1 MSLGNTSGQLAA
13 RRKARLSRVLTL
25 LALGIVPVTSWA
37 QTNADAQALDTVTVM
52 GAIPTYGDTPPPP
65 YAGGQVAA
73 GGRLGLLGE
82 KDAMD
87 VPFNVISYTSELIEN
102 QQSQTLGDTLQND
115 ASVSVGQGYGI
126 YGEAFKVRGFNLTGD
141 DVAYGGL
148 YGVLPRQ
155 IINSDLAER
164 IEVFKGASAFTSGIP
179 IGGSG
184 GIGGTINI
192 EPKHAG
198 DEPMLKLSSGYRSD
212 SYGEVGVDA
221 SQRFGDQQ
229 EWGAR
234 VSAVRGR
241 GDTAIDNESQR
252 DTSVVLGLDYRGERG
267 RVLFDFGHQ
276 KFTLDGGRS
285 SVRTNVATRVPA
297 VPDSSLNYTPSFGGT
312 DLETNFGMVRGEYD
326 LTDAWTAFAAVG
338 GNRTLEG
345 IVSATPRLLDD
356 VGNASVSDFETRNH
370 IDNFASQAGLRG
382 YIVTGPVSHDV
393 TFGYSSAYRNF
404 DTDWSSLAAGT
415 TNIYDPVDLSRPD
428 GVPFGGGSVTR
439 TRSQGVTLSDTL
451 GFWDD
456 RVLLTLGARYQELE
470 IDERP
475 NAGGS
480 NRYAD
485 RRVTPAVGVLF
496 KANPNVSLYA
506 NYVEAL
512 QDGGTVTD
520 TTATNFGQHLGI
532 AHAEQHELGAKFDY
546 GQLGGGISLFQIE
559 LPTASV
565 IDGVGGLNNEQ
576 RNRGIELSLHGEPS
590 EGVRL
595 YSSAAWIDAEL
606 TKTQDGS
613 QGNDAT
619 GVPDYRF
626 VLGGEWDTP
635 FVERLTATGR
645 VVHTGSQYADVANN
659 LELDS
664 WTRLDLGLRYTTPI
678 GGADWVWR
686 AGIDNVTDEDYWAGA
701 STAFAGYLI
710 QGEPRTF
717 KLSATVEF

>member
-1 MSLGNTSGQLAA
+1 MTSGNSSFEGQRRTFRLLTFVLIGTAPLASVA
-13 RRKARLSRVLTL
+13 
-25 LALGIVPVTSWA
+25 WA
-37 QTNADAQALDTVTVM
+37 QSADDGSESLDTVTVT
-52 GAIPTYGDTPPPP
+52 AAVPTYGDTPPPAF
-65 YAGGQVAA
+65 AGGQVAA
-73 GGRLGLLGE
+73 GGRVGLLGE

-87 VPFNVISYTSELIEN
+87 IPFNVTSYTSKLIEN

-164 IEVFKGASAFTSGIP
+164 VEVFKGASAFTSGIP

-221 SQRFGDQQ
+221 SRRFGDQKQ
-229 EWGAR
+229 WGAR

-241 GDTAIDNESQR
+241 GDTAINDESQR
-252 DTSVVLGLDYRGERG
+252 DTSVVVGLDYRGDRG

-276 KFTLDGGRS
+276 KMTLEGGRS
-285 SVRTNVATRVPA
+285 SIYTGAATEVPSE
-297 VPDSSLNYTPSFGGT
+297 PDSDSNYTPSFGGT
-312 DLETNFGMVRGEYD
+312 ELETNFGMVRGEYD
-326 LTDAWTAFAAVG
+326 LNDDWTAFAAVG
-338 GNRTLEG
+338 GNRTIEG
-345 IVSATPRLLDD
+345 IVSANPSLTDD
-356 VGNASVSDFETRNH
+356 DGNASVNDFETGNH
-370 IDNFASQAGLRG
+370 IDNFASQAGIRG
-382 YIVTGPVSHDV
+382 YVLTGPVSHDI
-393 TFGYSSAYRNF
+393 TFGYSSAYRKF
-404 DTDWSSLAAGT
+404 DTEWGFLAAGT
-415 TNIYDPVDLSRPD
+415 TNIYDPQDLSRPEGEP
-428 GVPFGGGSVTR
+428 GVGGSVTR

-451 GFWDD
+451 GFLDD
-456 RVLLTLGARYQELE
+456 RLLLTLGARYQELE

-475 NAGGS
+475 DGDED

-485 RRVTPAVGVLF
+485 RRVTPAVGVVF
-496 KANPNVSLYA
+496 KANPNISLYA

-520 TTATNFGQHLGI
+520 TTASNYGQHLGI
-532 AHAEQHELGAKFDY
+532 AHAEQYEVGTKFDY
-546 GQLGGGISLFQIE
+546 GNVGGGISLFQIE
-559 LPTASV
+559 LPTAAV
-565 IDGVGGLNNEQ
+565 VDGVGKLDNEQ
-576 RNRGIELSLHGEPS
+576 RNRGVELSLYGEPVD
-590 EGVRL
+590 GLRL
-595 YSSAAWIDAEL
+595 FSSATWIDAEL
-606 TKTQDGS
+606 TKTRDGTE
-613 QGNDAT
+613 GNDAT
-619 GVPDYRF
+619 GVPEYRF
-626 VLGGEWDTP
+626 VLGSEWDIP
-635 FVERLTATGR
+635 HVDRLTATGR
-645 VVHTGSQYADVANN
+645 VVRTGSQYADTANN
-659 LELDS
+659 LELDP
-664 WTRLDLGLRYTTPI
+664 WTRLDLGMRYTMPI